1 MLSYLSRAYSLSGKR
16 DEAMKVLA
24 QMHEVA
30 KQRYVPA
37 YGFGVAYAALG
48 DKEQAFQWL
57 ERSFQDRAWE
67 ITYLKVD
74 PAIDPLRSDPRLTI

>member
-1 MLSYLSRAYSLSGKR
+1 
-16 DEAMKVLA
+16 MKVLA

-57 ERSFQDRAWE
+57 ERSFQGSRVGNNLSE
-67 ITYLKVD
+67 G
-74 PAIDPLRSDPRLTI
+74 